1 MNVHTQLAAQLST
14 CISHT
19 GYAVAANKFESF
31 ESSSRSLYVLG
42 EVQCAGSE
50 ATLIECRAS
59 ALGDA
64 VSCSSFEV
72 AGVFC
77 PCKFV
82 TES

>member
-1 MNVHTQLAAQLST
+1 MCIQLAAQLST

-19 GYAVAANKFESF
+19 GYAVAANNVERF

-50 ATLIECRAS
+50 ATLIECSAS

-64 VSCSSFEV
+64 VSCEV

-77 PCKFV
+77 PGKFV